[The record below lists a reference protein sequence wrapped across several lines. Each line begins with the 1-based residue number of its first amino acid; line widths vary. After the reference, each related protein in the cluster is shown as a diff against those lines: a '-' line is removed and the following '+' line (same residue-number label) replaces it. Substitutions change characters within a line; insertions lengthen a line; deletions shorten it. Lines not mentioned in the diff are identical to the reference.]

1 MAENYDDTFR
11 NRLAQISNMGTAQN
25 TYAMQQS
32 NADQQNTIAQQ
43 NTAFAQKQAAAQ
55 QQWQAA
61 QQAALL
67 KAQTA
72 QAALLKAQTAQV
84 KVSAP
89 VAKVSN
95 PSLQQYATAKLG
107 DSSAHARLLA
117 LGKYLQS
124 QGYQVGENKAF
135 GSGRVGVHA
144 KNSNHYS
151 GNAIDVNWGNSAQ
164 EKGKINSILGL
175 IKQYRLGD
183 IWQTPG
189 HYDHIHIS
197 TNGR

>member
-1 MAENYDDTFR
+1 MAESYDDTFR
-11 NRLAQISNMGTAQN
+11 NRLAQINNMGTAQN

-32 NADQQNTIAQQ
+32 NTDQQNVIAQQ

-55 QQWQAA
+55 QQWQTA

-72 QAALLKAQTAQV
+72 QQAK
-84 KVSAP
+84 AP
-89 VAKVSN
+89 VAKVTT
-95 PSLQQYATAKLG
+95 PSLQQYAGAKLG
-107 DSSAHARLLA
+107 DSTAHARLLA
-117 LGKYLQS
+117 LGKYLQT
-124 QGYQVGENKAF
+124 QGYQVGENSAF
-135 GSGRVGVHA
+135 GNGKVGVHS

-175 IKQYRLGD
+175 IKQYQLGD
-183 IWQTPG
+183 IWQAPG